1 MEREATNISLAMRST
16 TVLFKTAKQIYRTE
30 GLTPLL
36 RRGFAFVEGCFFRY
50 ETYYL
55 YELPTENVRE
65 LNEADFL
72 PNIDNFILK
81 TISTNQEADDLEA
94 DGFEFRSQVINARE
108 RLDNGAI
115 AFCIFVEQDLA
126 HIGWVAMSQEGK
138 DSLNEPPYKTDCS
151 AHEAWWGGVWTNPKY
166 RRMGLLTYAD
176 IKRLEFLL
184 DKGIVTSRYLTTKGN
199 IASLKSNARFNSRI
213 YGEGR
218 YLRILWWK
226 LWKERPLSQC

>member
-1 MEREATNISLAMRST
+1 LEREATNISLAMRSPI
-16 TVLFKTAKQIYRTE
+16 VVFKTAKEIYRTE

-36 RRGFAFVEGCFFRY
+36 RRGFAFVVRCFFRY

-65 LNEADFL
+65 LNEADFV

-94 DGFEFRSQVINARE
+94 DGFEFRSQVDNARE

-115 AFCIFVEQDLA
+115 AFCIFVGQELA
-126 HIGWVAMSQEGK
+126 HIGWVAMSQEAK
-138 DSLNEPPYKTDCS
+138 DSLNEPPYKTDYS
-151 AHEAWWGGVWTNPKY
+151 EHEAWWGGVWTDPKY

-176 IKRLEFLL
+176 IKRLGFLL
-184 DKGIVTSRYLTTKGN
+184 DKGIVTSRYTT
-199 IASLKSNARFNSRI
+199 
-213 YGEGR
+213 
-218 YLRILWWK
+218 
-226 LWKERPLSQC
+226 